1 MYEIRKLRRDGM
13 NKPEQQN
20 LRWDDE
26 KEEKELQS
34 FVATS
39 ITQDMLKSMPGSQSA
54 SARPG
59 EQKAQT
65 QAQQAQYDSTPY
77 VPHQQP
83 PR

>member
-1 MYEIRKLRRDGM
+1 MG
-13 NKPEQQN
+13 KPEQQN

-26 KEEKELQS
+26 REEKELQS

-39 ITQDMLKSMPGSQSA
+39 VTQDMLKSFPGSQQQ

-59 EQKAQT
+59 EQKAAT
-65 QAQQAQYDSTPY
+65 QAQQAQYGSTPF
-77 VPHQQP
+77 VPHQEP